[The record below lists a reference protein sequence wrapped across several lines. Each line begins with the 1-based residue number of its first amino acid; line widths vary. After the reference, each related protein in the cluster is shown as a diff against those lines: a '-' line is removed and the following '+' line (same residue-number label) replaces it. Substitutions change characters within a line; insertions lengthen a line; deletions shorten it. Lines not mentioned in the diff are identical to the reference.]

1 MISLRRF
8 ESTMRRNELAR
19 IAIASAFAIGSLSGC
34 SIYRSAV
41 NYIAADNPLLCPDA
55 AILAGT
61 ASLPAFDPAKGAD
74 PSNIL
79 YNIAMTNVTTRCDY
93 SKREFTADANLKI
106 SFRANRP
113 PGGETARYRVPYY
126 VALTSNGEIQDK
138 QIHWLEFDFSKGVSG
153 VTGEA
158 AVDSVV
164 VKVGKTKKPY
174 EFHLIVGFQ
183 LTKAQVDYNKTM
195 GRYEP

>member
-1 MISLRRF
+1 
-8 ESTMRRNELAR
+8 MRRNELAR

-34 SIYRSAV
+34 STYRSAV
-41 NYIAADNPLLCPDA
+41 NYIASDNPLLCPDA
-55 AILAGT
+55 VILANT

-79 YNIAMTNVTTRCDY
+79 YTVAMTNVTTRCDY
-93 SKREFTADANLKI
+93 SKRQFTSDANLKI
-106 SFRANRP
+106 FFHANRS
-113 PGGETARYRVPYY
+113 PGGEAVRYRVPYY
-126 VALTSNGEIQDK
+126 VAVTSNGEIQDK
-138 QIHWLEFDFSKGVSG
+138 QIHWLEFDFPKGVTG

-164 VKVGKTKKPY
+164 VKVGKTNKPY
-174 EFHLIVGFQ
+174 EYHLIAGFQ